1 MSLRL
6 KSILLTTVVTA
17 GLIAALYLVFS
28 INLRQQFSL
37 LERQTVEEETRR
49 AVNILLGELENLDAM
64 AEDWAP
70 WDDTYE
76 FIEDRN
82 EEYIQRNLTDEVF
95 ANFRLNLMLFVHASG
110 RVVYGKAF
118 DLEKG
123 EEVPVP
129 AAAYALASDEQII
142 RHTNTRQGRTGILLL
157 PEGPLLFSSW
167 PIVTSLYQGPIRG
180 ALVMGRYLTP
190 AEVQRLSELLD
201 RPLAVYPV
209 NRPAEMPGD
218 VRMAFAL
225 LQGDASIL
233 VRPMSSETIAGY
245 ALLRDI
251 RQEPALILEVRLPR
265 TVYWQGQR
273 AIRYNLVSLVII
285 GTLFGILSFLL
296 LERFAVSR
304 MLRMSAEVDAI
315 GVSGDPSRRIRV
327 QGRDELS
334 RLQIAINRMLEAIES
349 AQQAR
354 AESEVRYRM
363 VMEQTSEG
371 IALVD
376 GATKR
381 FIDANAA
388 FQKLVGYPLEELCQ
402 RTLPEIEDEAER
414 DIQQVVEEGTPLLG
428 ERTFWRRD
436 GSSVMVEVTMN
447 RIFHQGRPI
456 LCLLARDIT
465 QRKQMERYLIRTERM
480 AAMGQLAAA
489 LAHEINNPLHS
500 IGALL
505 ELVMDFPLDEAER
518 RDHLRAMQRE
528 VQRLMRLTRQILE
541 FSRPSSRERT
551 PVNLR
556 ETLRHALHLADRQ
569 LREHGI
575 QVNLS
580 VPDNLPP
587 VVGSQ
592 DQLAQVFLN
601 VILNAVDS
609 MPDGGRLDI
618 SVTPGHQ
625 QIVLTFADTG
635 PGIPPDVME
644 HLFEPFITTKKGGT
658 GLGLAI
664 SQNIIRQHGG
674 IIAATNAPEGGAVF
688 TITLPTGL

>member
-6 KSILLTTVVTA
+6 KSILLTTVVTS
-17 GLIAALYLVFS
+17 GLIAALYLLFS
-28 INLRQQFSL
+28 TNLRQQFSL
-37 LERQTVEEETRR
+37 LERQMVEDETGR
-49 AVNILLGELENLDAM
+49 AVNILMGELENLGALV
-64 AEDWAP
+64 EDWAP
-70 WDDTYE
+70 WDDTYQ
-76 FIEDRN
+76 FIEDGN
-82 EEYIQRNLTDEVF
+82 EEYIQRNLTNEVF
-95 ANFRLNLMLFVHASG
+95 INLRLNLMLFVHVSG

-123 EEVPVP
+123 EEVPAS
-129 AAAYALASDEQII
+129 AAAYALATDEQVI
-142 RHTNTRQGRTGILLL
+142 RHTDTRQGRTGLLLL

-180 ALVMGRYLTP
+180 TLLMGRYMTP

-201 RPLAVYPV
+201 RPLTVYPV
-209 NRPAEMPGD
+209 NRLEQMPGD
-218 VRMAFAL
+218 VRMAFAV
-225 LQGDASIL
+225 LQSDASIL

-245 ALLRDI
+245 ALFRDVH
-251 RQEPALILEVRLPR
+251 QEPALILEVRLPR

-273 AIRYNLVSLVII
+273 VIRYNFASLLIV
-285 GTLFGILSFLL
+285 GTLFGILSALL

-304 MLRMSAEVDAI
+304 VLRMSAEVDAI
-315 GVSGDPSRRIRV
+315 RVSGDPSCRIRV
-327 QGRDELS
+327 RGRDELS
-334 RLQIAINRMLEAIES
+334 RLQIAINQMLEAIES

-354 AESEVRYRM
+354 AESEARYRM

-376 GATKR
+376 GATKKFR
-381 FIDANAA
+381 EANAA
-388 FQKLVGYPLEELCQ
+388 FQKLVGYPLEDLCQ

-414 DIQQVVEEGTPLLG
+414 DIQQVIEEGTPLFG
-428 ERTFWRRD
+428 ERTFWRGD

-447 RIFHQGRPI
+447 RIFHQGAPI

-505 ELVMDFPLDEAER
+505 ELVTDFPLDEAER
-518 RDHLRAMQRE
+518 RDHLRAMQQE

-541 FSRPSSRERT
+541 FSRPSHRERT

-556 ETLRHALHLADRQ
+556 ETLHHALHLADRP
-569 LREHGI
+569 LRDRGV
-575 QVNLS
+575 QVTMS
-580 VPDNLPP
+580 VPDDLPP

-601 VILNAVDS
+601 LILNAVDS

-618 SVTPGHQ
+618 SVTSGHQ

-664 SQNIIRQHGG
+664 SQNIVCQHGG
-674 IIAATNAPEGGAVF
+674 TLTATNAPEGGAVF